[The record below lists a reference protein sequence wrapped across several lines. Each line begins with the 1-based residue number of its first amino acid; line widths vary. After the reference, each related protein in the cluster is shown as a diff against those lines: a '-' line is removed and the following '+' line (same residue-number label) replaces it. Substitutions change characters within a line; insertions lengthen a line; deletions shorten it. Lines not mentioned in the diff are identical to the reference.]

1 MSQAT
6 ARRRVAAEVDASSG
20 RLPRVCRMPS
30 VWKTALHPCSR
41 RGRWG
46 SALVWCTPADVQF
59 LFWAWGRGSCSPFA
73 RNAQVIEGQ
82 LTWLVYI
89 VGAVIRG
96 RLSSS
101 SAESQETIDGDLAA
115 RVFGLLQ
122 LCDAGFHTRR
132 YEEHT
137 RQRLDI
143 ALLSFFQNF
152 RKVRAPTGMCKMA
165 MGQRAF
171 ASHG

>member
-1 MSQAT
+1 MSQA
-6 ARRRVAAEVDASSG
+6 
-20 RLPRVCRMPS
+20 L
-30 VWKTALHPCSR
+30 
-41 RGRWG
+41 
-46 SALVWCTPADVQF
+46 
-59 LFWAWGRGSCSPFA
+59 
-73 RNAQVIEGQ
+73 EGQ

-122 LCDAGFHTRR
+122 LVDAGYHVSR
-132 YEEHT
+132 YGEHT

-143 ALLSFFQNF
+143 AMLAFFQNF
-152 RKVRAPTGMCKMA
+152 RKVHSPWLP
-165 MGQRAF
+165 
-171 ASHG
+171 